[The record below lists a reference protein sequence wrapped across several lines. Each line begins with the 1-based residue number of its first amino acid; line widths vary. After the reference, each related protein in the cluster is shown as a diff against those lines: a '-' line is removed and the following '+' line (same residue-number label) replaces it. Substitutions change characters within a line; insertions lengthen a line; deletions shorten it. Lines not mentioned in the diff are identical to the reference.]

1 LFSREDVSNY
11 INQNFEAAWEM
22 VRPVPIVRIDF
33 GNGRTAT
40 RTLHGNVASY
50 VCARD
55 GQVMDILP
63 GIYQPAAYTAALEP
77 PRALTGVHPDRR
89 PQYWQDYHR
98 DRAQALRNPPAP
110 VAPRVAQAP
119 PRLDRGKGSFERP
132 LEMQVLQA
140 RMAEQLARAALAANR
155 GPNGAAAPRPRN
167 AAELAAW
174 QPLAADTLL
183 NETERR
189 LQIHDRLA
197 ATVGAVRPEQ
207 IKTWLYRDVLH
218 ADLDDPFMGLGDDM
232 FADFER

>member
-1 LFSREDVSNY
+1 MFSREDVSAY

-50 VCARD
+50 VCAAD
-55 GQVMDILP
+55 GQVLDILP
-63 GIYQPAAYTAALEP
+63 GIYQPAAYTAALEQ
-77 PRALTGVHPDRR
+77 PRTLVAVAPDRR
-89 PQYWQDYHR
+89 PQYLPEYHR
-98 DRAQALRNPPAP
+98 QKAQALRNPPAP
-110 VAPRVAQAP
+110 VPPRVVQAV

-132 LEMQVLQA
+132 LEMQVVQA
-140 RMAEQLARAALAANR
+140 RLAEQLARAALATNR
-155 GPNGAAAPRPRN
+155 GSNGAGTPRPRN

-197 ATVGAVRPEQ
+197 AVGAVRPDQ
-207 IKTWLYRDVLH
+207 IKGWLYRDVLH